1 MKNQYSLRERLVF
14 LIHHVTRLG
23 FLCTVKLCL
32 EFYLERKND
41 VMQKILIVE
50 DDTKIA
56 EHLSNNFIKYGYD
69 ARIVNQFDDVIID
82 FKDYTPHIV
91 LLDINLPS
99 YDGFYWCRQIRQIST
114 CPVIFISARTGEMDQ
129 VMALENGGD
138 DFITKPFSPE
148 IVMAKVRSQLRRAYG
163 EYATKQQERVVKQAG
178 LQLYVERLE
187 LHFKDKIL
195 SVTKKE
201 ADIIET
207 LMERYPRVAGRE
219 DLLEKIWDDQT
230 FVDEN
235 TLNVNITRVRK
246 KLLEIG
252 ITDAVE
258 TVRGVGY
265 RLHVT
270 W

>member
-1 MKNQYSLRERLVF
+1 
-14 LIHHVTRLG
+14 
-23 FLCTVKLCL
+23 
-32 EFYLERKND
+32 
-41 VMQKILIVE
+41 MQKILIVE
-50 DDTKIA
+50 DDRKIA
-56 EHLSNNFIKYGYD
+56 EYLSKEIEKYGYE
-69 ARIVNQFDDVIID
+69 VHVVLD
-82 FKDYTPHIV
+82 FTTVTNEFNSFQPHLV

-99 YDGFYWCRQIRQIST
+99 FDGFYWCRQIRKVST

-148 IVMAKVRSQLRRAYG
+148 IVLAKIKSQLRRAYG
-163 EYATKQQERVVKQAG
+163 EYSTISKERIVEESG
-178 LQLYVERLE
+178 LQLYPERLE
-187 LHFKDKIL
+187 LTFKTQTI
-195 SVTKKE
+195 SVSKNE
-201 ADIIET
+201 ANIIE
-207 LMERYPRVAGRE
+207 LLLERYPRVAGRE
-219 DLLEKIWDDQT
+219 TLLEKLWDDQV

-246 KLLEIG
+246 KLKELG
-252 ITDAVE
+252 ISDAIE